1 VATNRAFPA
10 VLAAL
15 ALVGCLHSEDDDG
28 EQPVRAIEP
37 ASAEG
42 RFREQGVTTI
52 VRGWNCGGVY
62 GRWRV
67 RVQVTGAARG
77 EGKGT
82 VVLRPGEVTVFRDE
96 FPVRL
101 AGVPATAEVDLRVRV
116 EGQELDFRGEAS
128 AKALFARIR
137 APIDE
142 RLPIRRGPIA
152 ECEGT

>member
-1 VATNRAFPA
+1 VATNRAIPA

-15 ALVGCLHSEDDDG
+15 ALAGCVHAGDEGG
-28 EQPVRAIEP
+28 EEAVRAIEP

-42 RFREQGVTTI
+42 RFREQGVTTL
-52 VRGWNCGGVY
+52 VRGWNCSGVY
-62 GRWRV
+62 GRWIV

-77 EGKGT
+77 EGEGS
-82 VVLRPGEVTVFRDE
+82 VVLRPGEPTTFRDE

-101 AGVPATAEVDLRVRV
+101 AGVPATAAVDLRVGV
-116 EGQELDFRGEAS
+116 EGRELDVQGEAS
-128 AKALFARIR
+128 AKALFVRVR

-152 ECEGT
+152 ECR

>member
-1 VATNRAFPA
+1 M
-10 VLAAL
+10 LAAL
-15 ALVGCLHSEDDDG
+15 ALAGCLHSEDDDG
-28 EQPVRAIEP
+28 EPPVRVVEP

-42 RFREQGVTTI
+42 RFREQGVTTL

-62 GRWRV
+62 GRWSV

-82 VVLRPGEVTVFRDE
+82 VVLRPGAATAFRDE

-116 EGQELDFRGEAS
+116 AGQELEVRGEAS
-128 AKALFARIR
+128 ANALFVQVR

-142 RLPIRRGPIA
+142 RLPMRRGPIP
-152 ECEGT
+152 ECR

>member
-1 VATNRAFPA
+1 VATNRAVPA

-15 ALVGCLHSEDDDG
+15 ALAGCLHSQDEG
-28 EQPVRAIEP
+28 EPPVRAVEP

-42 RFREQGVTTI
+42 RFREQGVTTL
-52 VRGWNCGGVY
+52 VRGWNCRGVY
-62 GRWRV
+62 GRWSV

-82 VVLRPGEVTVFRDE
+82 VVLRPGEATSFRDE

-116 EGQELDFRGEAS
+116 DGQELDVRGEAS
-128 AKALFARIR
+128 AKALFVRVQ
-137 APIDE
+137 APLDE

-152 ECEGT
+152 ECR

>member
-1 VATNRAFPA
+1 

-62 GRWRV
+62 GRWNVRV
-67 RVQVTGAARG
+67 RVTGAARG
-77 EGKGT
+77 GGRGT
-82 VVLRPGEVTVFRDE
+82 VVLRPGEATTFRDE

-116 EGQELDFRGEAS
+116 DGQELDVRGEAS
-128 AKALFARIR
+128 AKALFVRVR

-142 RLPIRRGPIA
+142 RLPIRHGAIA
-152 ECEGT
+152 ECR

>member
-1 VATNRAFPA
+1 M
-10 VLAAL
+10 LAAL
-15 ALVGCLHSEDDDG
+15 ALAGCLHSEDDG
-28 EQPVRAIEP
+28 EAPVRAVEP

-42 RFREQGVTTI
+42 RFREQGVTTL

-62 GRWRV
+62 GRWNVRV
-67 RVQVTGAARG
+67 RVTGAASGGGR
-77 EGKGT
+77 GT
-82 VVLRPGEVTVFRDE
+82 VVLRPGEATTFHDE

-116 EGQELDFRGEAS
+116 DGQELDVRGKAS
-128 AKALFARIR
+128 AKALFVRVQ

-152 ECEGT
+152 ECR

>member
-1 VATNRAFPA
+1 

-15 ALVGCLHSEDDDG
+15 ALAGCLHSEDDG
-28 EQPVRAIEP
+28 EPPVRAVEP

-42 RFREQGVTTI
+42 RFREQGVTTL

-62 GRWRV
+62 GRWNVRV
-67 RVQVTGAARG
+67 RVTGAARG
-77 EGKGT
+77 GGRGT
-82 VVLRPGEVTVFRDE
+82 VVLRPGEATTFRDE

-116 EGQELDFRGEAS
+116 EGQELDVRGEAS
-128 AKALFARIR
+128 ANALFVRVR

-152 ECEGT
+152 ECGRG